1 MSDDAIAAIEA
12 PRAALRLVG
21 HGDAERRFA
30 QCWHAGRLGHAWLI
44 SGLKGVGKATF
55 AWRCARFIL
64 AVGGRGDGLDIDPG
78 SRTFRLINAGTH
90 PACRLVRPTVNAT
103 ATPPRLRQD
112 IAVGD
117 VRALAPFLHQTVAA
131 GGWRCVI
138 VDAADEMTASAANA
152 LLKLLEEPPPQTVI
166 ILVCHAPSRL
176 LPTIRSRC
184 QRLALRPLTT
194 AQVLE
199 VLADVRGELSP
210 QDIHVLARLCGGAP
224 GRAVTLAD
232 AGGVDEFRELIGLLQ
247 TLPQLDTGKLH
258 ARADRVGRGAAGEAA
273 FRTTGYLLLHWLE
286 RLIGAQARGA
296 AASPDDEVIAGEA
309 TLNARLA
316 AAGALEG
323 WVAVWEKTSRL
334 FARAQ
339 ALNLDR
345 KQVFLNAVLAVAAAA
360 QGQ

>member
-21 HGDAERRFA
+21 HDAAEQRFV
-30 QCWHAGRLGHAWLI
+30 QCWRAGRLGHAWLI
-44 SGLKGVGKATF
+44 SGHKGVGKATF
-55 AWRCARFIL
+55 AWRCARFIV
-64 AVGGRGDGLDIDPG
+64 AEGGQGNGLDVDPR
-78 SRTFRLINAGTH
+78 SHTARLINAGTH

-103 ATPPRLRQD
+103 GSPPRLRQD

-138 VDAADEMTASAANA
+138 VDAVDEMTVSAANA
-152 LLKLLEEPPPQTVI
+152 LLKLLEEPPAQTVI
-166 ILVCHAPSRL
+166 FLICHAPSRL

-194 AQVLE
+194 AQVLD
-199 VLADVRGELSP
+199 VLADVRRDLSP
-210 QDIHVLARLCGGAP
+210 ADARALARLSGGAP
-224 GRAVTLAD
+224 GRAVALAD
-232 AGGVDEFRELIGLLQ
+232 GGGVDEFRALIGMLQ
-247 TLPQLDTGKLH
+247 TLPRLDIGKLH
-258 ARADRVGRGAAGEAA
+258 ARADRFGRGATGEAA
-273 FRTTGYLLLHWLE
+273 FRTAIYLLLHWLE
-286 RLIGAQARGA
+286 RLIGAQARGRP
-296 AASPDDEVIAGEA
+296 SDDEVVAGEA
-309 TLNARLA
+309 SLNARLA

-334 FARAQ
+334 AVRAQ
-339 ALNLDR
+339 SLNLDR

-360 QGQ
+360 QSQ